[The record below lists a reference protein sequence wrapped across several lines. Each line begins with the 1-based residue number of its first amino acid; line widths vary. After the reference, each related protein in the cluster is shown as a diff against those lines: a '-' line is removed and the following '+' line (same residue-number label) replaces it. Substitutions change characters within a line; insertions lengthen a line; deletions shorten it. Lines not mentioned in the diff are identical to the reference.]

1 MLEFTIHPTEAPWS
15 TNQDRNLNPHARA
28 HLIKAWKSDTAAGWN
43 AIPYRKRAGYKINS
57 DWYPPTIVQLRIGFT
72 TIRKRDPHNYCG
84 TVLKA
89 VIDALVN
96 KGLWPDDTPEWI
108 GHREPILV
116 RSHTTEVILNN
127 MSKATYV

>member
-1 MLEFTIHPTEAPWS
+1 MAT
-15 TNQDRNLNPHARA
+15 
-28 HLIKAWKSDTAAGWN
+28 
-43 AIPYRKRAGYKINS
+43 PYKERAGYKINS
-57 DWYPPTIVQLRIGFT
+57 DWFPPTIVQLEIGFST
-72 TIRKRDPHNYCG
+72 TRRRDPHNYCG

-116 RSHTTEVILNN
+116 KGLLTKVILNN
-127 MSKATYV
+127 MSKARYN